1 MYLTIKQQIKLSSK
15 KDYKTIKKLCHIA
28 KNLANESIY
37 NVRQCYFTEKRY
49 LNYYENW
56 KLLKNSS
63 VNYKKLQTHV
73 AEQVIQ
79 QVDAMFKSFFALLD
93 LKKKGRYSQKV
104 RLPKY
109 LPKDGFIALTITD
122 FNLSKGTLSI
132 PYSREFG
139 KTHNKITFRVSS
151 ALKDK
156 KVKVIR
162 IVPDSVV
169 KNDKI

>member
-1 MYLTIKQQIKLSSK
+1 MYLTIRQQIKLSSK

-28 KNLANESIY
+28 KNLANEAIY
-37 NVRQCYFTEKRY
+37 NVRQCFFTEKRY

-93 LKKKGRYSQKV
+93 LKKQGRYSQEVK
-104 RLPKY
+104 LPKY

-122 FNLSKGTLSI
+122 FNLNKGTLLV
-132 PYSREFG
+132 PFSRVFSR
-139 KTHNKITFRVSS
+139 THKKIKF
-151 ALKDK
+151 
-156 KVKVIR
+156 
-162 IVPDSVV
+162 
-169 KNDKI
+169 